1 MQWPDTCVFS
11 TNEERRAPAR
21 THAFIMFCV
30 KEAESTGK
38 TILKYQCLIYGLIHI
53 NNTKTSNLKYLQ
65 I

>member
-11 TNEERRAPAR
+11 TNEQRRAPAR

-30 KEAESTGK
+30 KEAESTDK
-38 TILKYQCLIYGLIHI
+38 TILKYQCLIHI